1 MSSTPLLAKLIWR
14 QNWIPLRL
22 KKTAYKTLSKSGQ
35 APSAPFESD
44 FYGLRYRGNLNNG
57 IEFALFYYGAFEK
70 PLLYF
75 LRDCLLGLGQ
85 SAEEKLV
92 FCDVGANIGQ
102 HSLFM
107 SRFAQQV
114 HAFEPFSEVSAR
126 LDAHIKLNKIDNIR
140 LHPLGLSDENGSL
153 PFFAPAGSNRGV
165 GSFVSDSI
173 QRGNQAIGELR
184 IARADDYFREQEIT
198 RVDLIKIDVEGFEA
212 RALAGMREILRQQR
226 PVVVCEVSYG
236 EELSFG
242 SREAF
247 LASLPDNY
255 CLYCFDT
262 RKPDGSTAR
271 RRGAR
276 AKRSGRYAL
285 IPLTHWRDRDQ
296 DDLVAIP
303 KEKLARVPLRG
314 PLRK

>member
-1 MSSTPLLAKLIWR
+1 MSSAPALASWIWR
-14 QNWIPLRL
+14 QSWIPLKL
-22 KKTAYKTLSKSGQ
+22 KKSAYKALAKSGHPP
-35 APSAPFESD
+35 AAEFETD

-57 IEFALFYYGAFEK
+57 IEFALFFYGAFEK

-75 LRDCLLGLGQ
+75 LRDCLQGLDQGKDK
-85 SAEEKLV
+85 AMV

-107 SRFAQQV
+107 SRFAGQV
-114 HAFEPFSEVSAR
+114 HAFEPFSEVSSR
-126 LDAHIKLNKIDNIR
+126 LEAHIKLNDLDNIR
-140 LHPLGLSDENGSL
+140 LHPLGLSDSNGSL
-153 PFFAPAGSNRGV
+153 PFFAPAGSNQGV
-165 GSFVSDSI
+165 GSFVSDSV

-184 IARADDYFREQEIT
+184 IARADDYFREQEID
-198 RVDLIKIDVEGFEA
+198 RVDLVKIDVEGFEA
-212 RALAGMREILRQQR
+212 KALAGMQETLKRHR

-236 EELSFG
+236 EALSFD

-247 LASLPDNY
+247 LACLPDNY
-255 CLYCFDT
+255 QLYCFDT

-276 AKRSGRYAL
+276 AKRSGRYTL
-285 IPLTHWRDRDQ
+285 IPLAHWRDRDQ

-303 KEKLARVPLRG
+303 EEKLARVPLKG
-314 PLRK
+314 PVRK